1 MIPIPKS
8 EERDLQRLEDLPNVG
23 RATAED
29 LRQLGI
35 RVPLDLPGQD
45 PRRLYDRLCELT
57 HTRQD
62 PCVLDVFI
70 SVVRFMEGAPA
81 RPWWDYTPE
90 RKREHADLNATPRK
104 SSPPPRS
111 RGKRK

>member
-1 MIPIPKS
+1 MKNTLHP
-8 EERDLQRLEDLPNVG
+8 ERAGIARLEDLPNVG

-35 RVPLDLPGQD
+35 REPAQLAGRE
-45 PRRLYDRLCELT
+45 PRQLYDRLCELT
-57 HTRQD
+57 QCRQD

-70 SVVRFMEGAPA
+70 SAVRYMEGAPA

-90 RKREHADLNATPRK
+90 RKREHADL
-104 SSPPPRS
+104 SPPVRR
-111 RGKRK
+111 RGR